1 MLKSLCIYAPAQS
14 PLAINGIKNWQ
25 LSRNSW
31 HSGKDDTQS
40 IVADLVVKMIHIR
53 MSKSILNGT
62 SNGVYN
68 AKKRVGPKNLTV
80 TYNQRSLYPGLE
92 FEGHASLSESPASFK

>member
-1 MLKSLCIYAPAQS
+1 
-14 PLAINGIKNWQ
+14 
-25 LSRNSW
+25 
-31 HSGKDDTQS
+31 
-40 IVADLVVKMIHIR
+40 